1 MLQLTYL
8 RNKMAEKPLFR
19 QLLEASTVGMNLVI
33 STLVGGLI
41 GYGLDYAMDKWFGV
55 KTAPWLLFIF
65 TILGIIAGF
74 RDLVR
79 IARRSDDQSDKENS

>member
-1 MLQLTYL
+1 
-8 RNKMAEKPLFR
+8 MAEKPLFR

-41 GYGLDYAMDKWFGV
+41 GYGLDYAMDKWFGIQ
-55 KTAPWLLFIF
+55 TAPWLLFIF
-65 TILGIIAGF
+65 TIFGIVAGF

-79 IARRSDDQSDKENS
+79 IARRSDDQTNKEDS